1 LQQQGG
7 ITRARA
13 AVLACGLAWLV
24 GIGSVLSF
32 NLWSAWRP
40 LAFVPSL
47 AQMTFFEA
55 MDYLGGSI
63 LLLIGAFFTSLFFGW
78 RLSRTILAEELDATT
93 PLARQVCVW
102 LLRYLCPIAIL
113 AIFVSVIL

>member
-1 LQQQGG
+1 
-7 ITRARA
+7 
-13 AVLACGLAWLV
+13 LV

-93 PLARQVCVW
+93 PLARHVCVW